1 MIRLIVFL
9 ITIVVAL
16 AAIFFFLGDQPGGV
30 TIDTGTEATT
40 ISVWLATSAILLLGA
55 AVSLVLGTLVGFFK
69 LPGKIGKSRKQSK
82 TKKANAALAD
92 GLLAVEAG
100 DRALALK
107 MAKKAANH
115 AEDERLKLLLE
126 ARAAEADD
134 DWAGAERAWG
144 QLTRLPG
151 GQLAGL
157 RGSAAAASERGDIT
171 TAETLAMEALTM
183 KSNADWPFQSLFD
196 LHCSNGAWEKA
207 LETLKIGEKRK
218 LVSGDSLRRRRA
230 VLKTAHSLDLPSE
243 QKQAAQKALAEA
255 IKLAPSF
262 APAAWYGAKHLYDDK
277 KYKAA
282 QGILEIGWKARPHPA
297 LAQMARRISLDA
309 TPNTPDKALNALISA
324 NSGHRES
331 KILSAQLSLE
341 KSDWVGAIKTL
352 ARLVEENPTGRLC
365 MLMQKSLAGYGD
377 ASEADRWGRMA
388 ASASRE
394 PDWSDLDP
402 KGKAFNYETRDWAR
416 MVYSFGDVG
425 ELVHPR
431 YEQFGKELE
440 VSKQLALPAPE
451 TDEIDT
457 SQLSDDVKAQ
467 PLDYVAKDD

>member
-1 MIRLIVFL
+1 MTRLIIFL
-9 ITIVVAL
+9 ILVVATMIGL
-16 AAIFFFLGDQPGGV
+16 FFVAGNEPGGV
-30 TIDTGTEATT
+30 TVSMGGQDTT
-40 ISVWLATSAILLLGA
+40 INLVLAGLALLLIG
-55 AVSLVLGTLVGFFK
+55 VLMVGVWWLLGIFTLPK
-69 LPGKIGKSRKQSK
+69 KIGRSRQQSK

-107 MAKKAANH
+107 MAKKAATH

-126 ARAAEADD
+126 ARAAEADE

-144 QLTRLPG
+144 QLSRLPG

-157 RGSAAAASERGDIT
+157 RGSATAASERGDIS
-171 TAETLAMEALTM
+171 TAETHAMEALTM

-196 LHCSNGAWEKA
+196 MHVANGAWEKA

-218 LVSGDSLRRRRA
+218 LITGDSLRRRRA
-230 VLKTAHSLDLPSE
+230 VLKTAYSVDLPSE
-243 QKQAAQKALAEA
+243 QKQSAQKALAEA
-255 IKLAPSF
+255 IKLAPTFS
-262 APAAWYGAKHLYDDK
+262 PAAWHGAKHLYNDK

-282 QGILEIGWKARPHPA
+282 QGILELSWRARPHPA

-309 TPNTPDKALNALISA
+309 TPGTPDKGLNALISA
-324 NSGHRES
+324 NSDHRES
-331 KILSAQLSLE
+331 RILSAQLSLE
-341 KSDWVGAIKTL
+341 KSDWVSAIKTL

-365 MLMQKSLAGYGD
+365 MLMQKALAGYGD
-377 ASEADRWGRMA
+377 EKEATRWGQMA

-402 KGKAFNYETRDWAR
+402 TGDAFNYDTRDWSR
-416 MVYSFGDVG
+416 MVYAFGDVG
-425 ELVHPR
+425 DLVHPR
-431 YEQFGKELE
+431 YEQFGKEIE

-451 TDEIDT
+451 TKEFEPPKVT
-457 SQLSDDVKAQ
+457 EDVKTP
-467 PLDYVAKDD
+467 PLDYATDDG